1 MGKEIKING
10 PNPHKW
16 GHFGPTSVVSEL
28 VSDNAG
34 GGMFVKHE
42 EKKCRGG
49 AKAPPLHF
57 TSLHSPPPITQLLI
71 LLCAERDG
79 NLFLLLFWFRYLFFY
94 AS

>member
-1 MGKEIKING
+1 MITNTIMQTAQFSQGEKCGGFFLGKEIKING

-42 EKKCRGG
+42 EKKCRGE
-49 AKAPPLHF
+49 
-57 TSLHSPPPITQLLI
+57 S
-71 LLCAERDG
+71 
-79 NLFLLLFWFRYLFFY
+79 
-94 AS
+94 